1 MEQVTRRSVETNPN
15 LALLLE
21 ILKAQSLATPKR
33 VWNVRQKSAEAIEAL
48 VLDTGQETGGDVSAP
63 PKQGDKRQQQKTAKA

>member
-1 MEQVTRRSVETNPN
+1 MAGIRPAHRVKWNIVQQVTGRGVKTGPN

-33 VWNVRQKSAEAIEAL
+33 VWDLRRKAVRSRR
-48 VLDTGQETGGDVSAP
+48 SS
-63 PKQGDKRQQQKTAKA
+63 

>member
-1 MEQVTRRSVETNPN
+1 MQQVTGRGVKTGPN

-33 VWNVRQKSAEAIEAL
+33 VWDLRQKSKKAIKAL
-48 VLDTGQETGGDVSAP
+48 IVDTRQETGGDVTAP
-63 PKQGDKRQQQKTAKA
+63 PNQRNKRQQQKTG